1 MEKKILKKRQSASQE
16 TKELSEQGAEK
27 SNSGLITAGMLLYSK
42 TELSEA
48 RGRLFLVESVDAETG
63 EITALGLTTKAGTD
77 DSLWE
82 IARTEENKLFKPY
95 LAQLEAQ
102 YIFSH
107 DWPFVIQPQCVQKSQ
122 LEELLEAREQYKK
135 DNKLRRIMMR
145 EAPLEGTDKLQQQI
159 KEMCDNF
166 KRDPKQ
172 YMEYLRF
179 AGQFYQ
185 FSIVHEGHEQKAG
198 FIVGHET
205 NRWVADTSDHN
216 LLLIAPPG
224 AGKTTGVFIP
234 TIYYN
239 ARVNI
244 NTKGR
249 GASMLIVDC
258 KGTLYNECS
267 AFLRKAGYRTPILN
281 IRDVTRSSHFNLMH
295 EVNCAMDEY
304 MAATDKLDRAVK
316 YGRAE
321 RYAKAVAS
329 QLVDNGTA
337 TVKSEASDYFVE
349 TSRGLITGII
359 LLVSQYGQSEERHII
374 SVFKVIL
381 EMNGQLESLGEDDGP
396 QANKLEHL
404 LTFCGNERIRYYT
417 GAATSADLKTSM
429 NIFSSALGKLTKFID
444 AELEQLL
451 CSHDAELDADRFIE
465 NPTAV
470 FLISPDENTSRHF
483 INSLYIRNLMNDLIY
498 LAESKY
504 GGRCPRDWLL
514 LIDEFGQQP
523 AIEGVDA
530 ATAAIRS
537 RGGRAMLSLQNL
549 TQLEKQYNRT
559 LADIIKGTGQTV
571 MFSFVSPTALSS
583 AKVFSEAMGKETVM
597 TGSTTSAKGNTS
609 VTRSMV
615 GRPLMDAADIIA
627 LEREVFIVL
636 KGGCRP
642 FRSRA
647 EGYYKYLDLGEHKAE
662 ELPALDFQEIITF
675 DPEAFMRR
683 NVKMPSCRLTRGMFD

>member
-1 MEKKILKKRQSASQE
+1 
-16 TKELSEQGAEK
+16 
-27 SNSGLITAGMLLYSK
+27 
-42 TELSEA
+42 
-48 RGRLFLVESVDAETG
+48 
-63 EITALGLTTKAGTD
+63 
-77 DSLWE
+77 
-82 IARTEENKLFKPY
+82 
-95 LAQLEAQ
+95 
-102 YIFSH
+102 
-107 DWPFVIQPQCVQKSQ
+107 
-122 LEELLEAREQYKK
+122 
-135 DNKLRRIMMR
+135 MMR
-145 EAPLEGTDKLQQQI
+145 LTP
-159 KEMCDNF
+159 MN
-166 KRDPKQ
+166 
-172 YMEYLRF
+172 
-179 AGQFYQ
+179 
-185 FSIVHEGHEQKAG
+185 
-198 FIVGHET
+198 
-205 NRWVADTSDHN
+205 
-216 LLLIAPPG
+216 
-224 AGKTTGVFIP
+224 
-234 TIYYN
+234 
-239 ARVNI
+239 
-244 NTKGR
+244 GR
-249 GASMLIVDC
+249 EIIVDC

>member
-1 MEKKILKKRQSASQE
+1 MESLNDVGSITYFNADGSIHETVTFNNQERYLEEAKEALKTRGITGWKCNTLSKDLNLHYELYKMIADEVDDDAMSRGEYARQHP
-16 TKELSEQGAEK
+16 ELQ
-27 SNSGLITAGMLLYSK
+27 K
-42 TELSEA
+42 TEEIERTTQAAIRTDSKYQQ
-48 RGRLFLVESVDAETG
+48 AEQRRPKVSNLTNAIK
-63 EITALGLTTKAGTD
+63 EKISITEYAAMLGYHVKQISSDRYT
-77 DSLWE
+77 
-82 IARTEENKLFKPY
+82 
-95 LAQLEAQ
+95 
-102 YIFSH
+102 
-107 DWPFVIQPQCVQKSQ
+107 
-122 LEELLEAREQYKK
+122 LLEHDSMAIKF
-135 DNKLRRIMMR
+135 
-145 EAPLEGTDKLQQQI
+145 DKSG
-159 KEMCDNF
+159 
-166 KRDPKQ
+166 
-172 YMEYLRF
+172 MEYFIWNSR
-179 AGQFYQ
+179 G
-185 FSIVHEGHEQKAG
+185 IGG
-198 FIVGHET
+198 IVGHET

>member
-1 MEKKILKKRQSASQE
+1 
-16 TKELSEQGAEK
+16 
-27 SNSGLITAGMLLYSK
+27 
-42 TELSEA
+42 
-48 RGRLFLVESVDAETG
+48 
-63 EITALGLTTKAGTD
+63 
-77 DSLWE
+77 
-82 IARTEENKLFKPY
+82 
-95 LAQLEAQ
+95 
-102 YIFSH
+102 
-107 DWPFVIQPQCVQKSQ
+107 
-122 LEELLEAREQYKK
+122 
-135 DNKLRRIMMR
+135 
-145 EAPLEGTDKLQQQI
+145 
-159 KEMCDNF
+159 
-166 KRDPKQ
+166 
-172 YMEYLRF
+172 
-179 AGQFYQ
+179 
-185 FSIVHEGHEQKAG
+185 
-198 FIVGHET
+198 
-205 NRWVADTSDHN
+205 
-216 LLLIAPPG
+216 
-224 AGKTTGVFIP
+224 
-234 TIYYN
+234 
-239 ARVNI
+239 
-244 NTKGR
+244 
-249 GASMLIVDC
+249 MLIVDC

-647 EGYYKYLDLGEHKAE
+647 EGYCKYLDLGEHKAE